1 MNQTAG
7 NHRMQRR
14 TGGQFSRMDAQLPVP
29 ADPYRFATERE
40 DNWC

>member
-1 MNQTAG
+1 MAG

-29 ADPYRFATERE
+29 ADPGRYA
-40 DNWC
+40 